1 MTNPLPYTISD
12 ILLNH
17 ERSEF
22 LRKRNIKIS
31 QVLESKADEFYQYF
45 GIHLV
50 FFVDQLTGFD
60 YCRFTN
66 AVLKPVLNGTSDHD
80 AIVSRYG
87 IRAAELIGELIFAG
101 CDRT

>member
-17 ERSEF
+17 ERGEF
-22 LRKRNIKIS
+22 LRKRNIKVS

-50 FFVDQLTGFD
+50 FFIDPIIGFN
-60 YCRFTN
+60 YCSFTN
-66 AVLKPVLNGTSDHD
+66 TVLSPTPNGISDYNVVL
-80 AIVSRYG
+80 SRYG
-87 IRAAELIGELIFAG
+87 VRAAELIDELINAITD
-101 CDRT
+101 CK